1 MGCSNQVAQGGVCRR
16 HGAKKKQKLCNYF
29 GGMCTNIAVR
39 GGVCKRHG
47 ANDYVSDGANNKK
60 RKASNTNDAAAIE
73 EETEETQPSPS
84 EGKEDSKQGGEHFE
98 KFLSTIK

>member
-1 MGCSNQVAQGGVCRR
+1 
-16 HGAKKKQKLCNYF
+16 
-29 GGMCTNIAVR
+29 MCTNLAVR

-47 ANDYVSDGANNKK
+47 ANKNKK
-60 RKASNTNDAAAIE
+60 RKAASKNTNDDDDDAAAAI

-84 EGKEDSKQGGEHFE
+84 GKEDSKKGEHFE

>member
-1 MGCSNQVAQGGVCRR
+1 
-16 HGAKKKQKLCNYF
+16 
-29 GGMCTNIAVR
+29 MCTNLAVR

-60 RKASNTNDAAAIE
+60 RKASNTNDDDDDAAA
-73 EETEETQPSPS
+73 TSPS
-84 EGKEDSKQGGEHFE
+84 DKEDSKQGEHFE

>member
-1 MGCSNQVAQGGVCRR
+1 MGCSNQVVQGGVCRR

-29 GGMCTNIAVR
+29 GGMCTNLAVR

-60 RKASNTNDAAAIE
+60 RKASNNTDDAAAAI
-73 EETEETQPSPS
+73 EETEETQPC
-84 EGKEDSKQGGEHFE
+84 KEDSKQGEHFE
-98 KFLSTIK
+98 KFLSIIK